1 MHPKTETVAIQRFG
15 AFELDLR
22 SGELRKKGVRI
33 RLQEQP
39 FEVLTVLL
47 QRPGEVV
54 TREELRSAIWPA
66 DTFVDFDNSLNTAI
80 NKLREALG
88 DSADSPRFIETL
100 PRRGYRFI
108 APVNGVK
115 PVSASKQLATGKI
128 MLAVLPF
135 DNLSG
140 DREQE
145 YFSDGLTEEMINQL
159 GRLHPERLGVIA
171 RTSAMKY
178 KHANKGIDQIGSELG
193 VDYVLEG
200 GVRRAGEHL
209 RITAQLIQVTDQT
222 HLWAESYERDLRD
235 ALALQSEVALAIASE
250 INVKLTP
257 QQRTR
262 LANTRPLI
270 PAAYEAYLKG
280 RFYWNKRT
288 ADGVKKGIEH
298 FEKAIEKDPSCP
310 LAYVGLADSYG
321 TLGFYAYAAPRDAYP
336 KAKATALRALEIDDE
351 LTEAQASLADVKLY
365 YDWDWSGAEKEFNR
379 VVERNPA
386 YATGR
391 LIYGDLLIAMGRF
404 KEGIAETEKA
414 QELDPL
420 SLIINAGV
428 GWCFYFARQY
438 DRAIEQFRKTL
449 EMDQHF
455 VPAHAWLGE
464 TYLQQGLFPEGIT
477 ELRAASEIS
486 GGSHLYIAL
495 LAHAYGV
502 AGDKAQAQK
511 ILDQLKD
518 QSARSYVS
526 SYSIG
531 EVCLALGDRNQAF
544 DWLEKAYEERARA
557 LVMLKVEPKVDPL
570 RSDPRFQDLL
580 RRMNFPP

>member
-321 TLGFYAYAAPRDAYP
+321 TLGFYAYAAPRDAY
-336 KAKATALRALEIDDE
+336 
-351 LTEAQASLADVKLY
+351 
-365 YDWDWSGAEKEFNR
+365 
-379 VVERNPA
+379 
-386 YATGR
+386 
-391 LIYGDLLIAMGRF
+391 
-404 KEGIAETEKA
+404 
-414 QELDPL
+414 
-420 SLIINAGV
+420 
-428 GWCFYFARQY
+428 
-438 DRAIEQFRKTL
+438 
-449 EMDQHF
+449 
-455 VPAHAWLGE
+455 
-464 TYLQQGLFPEGIT
+464 
-477 ELRAASEIS
+477 
-486 GGSHLYIAL
+486 
-495 LAHAYGV
+495 
-502 AGDKAQAQK
+502 
-511 ILDQLKD
+511 
-518 QSARSYVS
+518 VS

-531 EVCLALGDRNQAF
+531 EVCLALGDRNQAL
-544 DWLEKAYEERARA
+544 DWLEKAYAERARA